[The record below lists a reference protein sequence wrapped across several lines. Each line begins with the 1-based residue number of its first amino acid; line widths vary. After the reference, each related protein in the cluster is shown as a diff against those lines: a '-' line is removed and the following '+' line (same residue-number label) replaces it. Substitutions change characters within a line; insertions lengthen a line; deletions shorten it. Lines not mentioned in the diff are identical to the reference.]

1 MSIIAMAS
9 VATEP
14 TPAKHEEAP
23 HLVIGGELLYK
34 QRRTIWRQ
42 ERNLAEH

>member
-23 HLVIGGELLYK
+23 HLVIGGELLCI
-34 QRRTIWRQ
+34 QRRAI
-42 ERNLAEH
+42 ER